1 MRRRYSYWSLF
12 RRAFLFLFFLGI
24 IGWVLVEDAQALRPF
39 TSATDAGILD
49 PGYLELEAGIGLG
62 RNTRHAL
69 VNRAGVYPLRCSIS
83 AF

>member
-1 MRRRYSYWSLF
+1 M
-12 RRAFLFLFFLGI
+12 
-24 IGWVLVEDAQALRPF
+24 EDAQALRPF
-39 TSATDAGILD
+39 TFATDAGILD

-69 VNRAGVYPLRCSIS
+69 MNRAGVYPLRWSIS